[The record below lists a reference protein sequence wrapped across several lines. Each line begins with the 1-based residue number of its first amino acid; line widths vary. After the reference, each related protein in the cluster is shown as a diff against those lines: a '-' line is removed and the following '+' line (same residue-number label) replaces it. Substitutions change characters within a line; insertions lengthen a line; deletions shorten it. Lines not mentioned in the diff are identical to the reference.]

1 MEKDVG
7 ESSFKAKIIVI
18 KKRNLC
24 TLFVPYH
31 GVPYP
36 WYDVQILT
44 KTYVT
49 LSCYTLLHQA
59 ARVEAK
65 IA

>member
-36 WYDVQILT
+36 
-44 KTYVT
+44 
-49 LSCYTLLHQA
+49 
-59 ARVEAK
+59 
-65 IA
+65 

>member
-24 TLFVPYH
+24 ALFVPYH

-36 WYDVQILT
+36 
-44 KTYVT
+44 
-49 LSCYTLLHQA
+49 
-59 ARVEAK
+59 
-65 IA
+65 